1 MAARGKCGRQSEQR
15 HMLASGASQ
24 SAALIWAGLAIAVTC
39 VVVSIAGRPLRRFF
53 KLREEVHA
61 RLEYFAP
68 LLGDARSAGEAM
80 LAEAQQAFQ
89 DLGAKMSAFGR
100 RRIATLR
107 LRHMGFDPAYAASG
121 LIGLANA
128 LPAYGIERLRWRVQV
143 ERALKLGEA
152 RMERSGV
159 NALLLAVAVAAIAF
173 AAWTYT
179 TNWKLRHALRT
190 AHIVRLSIEKEG
202 MRTREQAT
210 DADAARRTAEQS
222 LSGSRKRMVEVRRG
236 RAAAERALA
245 EVTAQLDLTRKAKVA
260 AEQSLEQTK
269 GELAAAD
276 TARKSAEDRLKAID
290 DELAALRTAKE
301 EAQKSLKAANDELTA
316 LRTAKAES
324 DAAAAKAKED
334 LEHERKAAEQTHA
347 PPGTPAAAAP

>member
-1 MAARGKCGRQSEQR
+1 
-15 HMLASGASQ
+15 
-24 SAALIWAGLAIAVTC
+24 
-39 VVVSIAGRPLRRFF
+39 VVAIAGRPLRRFL
-53 KLREEVHA
+53 KLREEVQA
-61 RLEYFAP
+61 RLEYFSP
-68 LLGDARSAGEAM
+68 QLGDARSAGEAM

-128 LPAYGIERLRWRVQV
+128 LPAYGIARLRWRVQV

-152 RMERSGV
+152 RMERSGL
-159 NALLLAVAVAAIAF
+159 NFLLLAVALTAIAF

-210 DADAARRTAEQS
+210 GADTARRTAEQS
-222 LSGSRKRMVEVRRG
+222 LSGTRKRMVEVRRG

-245 EVTAQLDLTRKAKVA
+245 EVTAQLDLTRKGKVA
-260 AEQSLEQTK
+260 AEQALEQTK
-269 GELAAAD
+269 GELAATE

-290 DELAALRTAKE
+290 DELAALRTAKA
-301 EAQKSLKAANDELTA
+301 EAEKSLKAANDELTA
-316 LRTAKAES
+316 LKSAKAES
-324 DAAAAKAKED
+324 DAAAAKAKDD
-334 LEHERKAAEQTHA
+334 LEREKKAREAAEQAPA
-347 PPGTPAAAAP
+347 PPQPAAKAP